1 MNKKYKV
8 AIIGLGYVGL
18 GLTVEFSK
26 ISKIVGFDKSNKRI
40 IDLKNGKDTNLLFSI
55 KELKKKSIK
64 FSNSIEDLKNCNFFI
79 ICVPTPITK
88 NKKPLLKPLIESSK
102 LIGSILKKNN
112 VVVYE
117 STVYPG
123 CTEEVCIPVLEEFP
137 KLKLD
142 KDFLC
147 GYSPERINPGDK
159 INRLSNIIKVVSG
172 TSIKSTNI
180 IASMYSKIIKAGIH
194 KTPNVKTNPATIEQQ
209 LLPSDPH
216 IALKA
221 MIKTTES
228 LIDFS
233 DREAQA
239 LAKAD
244 MLNFAIMQDEKTV
257 ITDRYVQLSREFR
270 TRLEEFRGAD
280 PGLLDR
286 LEKLQIELGENAK
299 HNNGIIDRLQNKS
312 EKKATNALL
321 EIQELSQNHKTDF
334 VTKI

>member
-123 CTEEVCIPVLEEFP
+123 CTEEVCIPVLEKFS

-194 KTPNVKTNPATIEQQ
+194 KTPNVKTAEASKVLENTQRSVNISLINEVSV
-209 LLPSDPH
+209 LFNKLN
-216 IALKA
+216 
-221 MIKTTES
+221 IKTKEV
-228 LIDFS
+228 L
-233 DREAQA
+233 EAA
-239 LAKAD
+239 STKW
-244 MLNFAIMQDEKTV
+244 NFNYFT
-257 ITDRYVQLSREFR
+257 
-270 TRLEEFRGAD
+270 
-280 PGLLDR
+280 PGLVGGHCIAIDPYYLVY
-286 LEKLQIELGENAK
+286 KAK
-299 HNNGIIDRLQNKS
+299 QVGLKSNLIIGSQKINEEMPSIICKRFMKS
-312 EKKATNALL
+312 FIKKNINFKKKKNFNYGLN
-321 EIQELSQNHKTDF
+321 I
-334 VTKI
+334 